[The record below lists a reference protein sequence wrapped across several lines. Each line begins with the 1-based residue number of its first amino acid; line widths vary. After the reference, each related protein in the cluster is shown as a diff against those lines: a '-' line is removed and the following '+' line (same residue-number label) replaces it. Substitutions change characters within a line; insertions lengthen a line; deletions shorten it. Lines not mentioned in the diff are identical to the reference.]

1 MTEPL
6 VRPPFVATGEVVGPT
21 EALRITR
28 AAKAVSQAKVDKKA
42 EVLVIPEPEVR
53 AHVVDWTEKTW
64 PQGMRTIG
72 NLAVRQGF
80 RIVGSHA
87 RGPYIGDVPLRVMRI
102 CDSILL
108 RMSHDDGR
116 RASALWMTNNH
127 DEWELECMFVLRPV
141 LRLVK
146 NAAFKTY
153 LKTPFPTTPVVDLD
167 AYDVTSSASS
177 TERTS

>member
-1 MTEPL
+1 MNEPVL
-6 VRPPFVATGEVVGPT
+6 LGTVVGSDEAKRIIQEGKARAREKT
-21 EALRITR
+21 ER
-28 AAKAVSQAKVDKKA
+28 KE

-53 AHVVDWTEKTW
+53 AHPVDWTEKTW

-80 RIVGSHA
+80 TVTASHA

-108 RMSHDDGR
+108 RFRHDDGR

-127 DEWELECMFVLRPV
+127 DEWELECMFALTPW
-141 LRLVK
+141 LQRLK
-146 NAAFKTY
+146 SAGFKDY
-153 LKTPFPTTPVVDLD
+153 LKTPRENDDESRPEANPEQPVVDL
-167 AYDVTSSASS
+167 AAFDVP
-177 TERTS
+177 